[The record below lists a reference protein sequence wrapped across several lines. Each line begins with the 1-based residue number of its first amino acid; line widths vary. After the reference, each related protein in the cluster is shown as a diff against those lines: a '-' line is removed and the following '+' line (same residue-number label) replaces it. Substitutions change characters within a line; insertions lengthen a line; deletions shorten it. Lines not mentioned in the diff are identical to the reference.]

1 MRMIERIVNYLKG
14 VRAETARVTWPT
26 RNEVISLTVLILLMT
41 VILTLYIW
49 GIDGIVAFL
58 LRLIVGARTA

>member
-1 MRMIERIVNYLKG
+1 
-14 VRAETARVTWPT
+14 
-26 RNEVISLTVLILLMT
+26 MT

-49 GIDGIVAFL
+49 GIDGIVAFF

>member
-1 MRMIERIVNYLKG
+1 MRMIERIVNYLKS

-26 RNEVISLTVLILLMT
+26 RAEVISLTVLILLMT

-49 GIDGIVAFL
+49 GIDGIVAFV

>member
-1 MRMIERIVNYLKG
+1 MRMINRIVNYLKG

-26 RNEVISLTVLILLMT
+26 RNEVVSLTVLILVMT

-49 GIDGIVAFL
+49 GIDGVVAFFL
-58 LRLIVGARTA
+58 KLVFPAQSA

>member
-1 MRMIERIVNYLKG
+1 MIERIVNYLKG
-14 VRAETARVTWPT
+14 VRSETARVTWPT
-26 RNEVISLTVLILLMT
+26 RAEVISLTVLILLMT

-49 GIDGIVAFL
+49 GIDGIVAFV